1 MTTTAKTASTAAR
14 NGPSPQ
20 GPRAWLPRTMGGRRL
35 AGSVVWHLGALAML
49 VVVLYPVAWVIGAS
63 FKPGKDIVG
72 SLQLFPAHPILHNY
86 QTAAEGIAG
95 ISVWSF
101 FGNSLFL
108 AVGSVIGVL
117 ISCSMAAYAF
127 ARIRFAGRGLLF
139 ALMISTLLLPYHVLL
154 IPQYVMF
161 YEFGWVNTIL
171 PLVVPKFLATD
182 AFYVFLMVQFIRGLP
197 KELTESAKMDG
208 CGHLRIFTRI
218 ILPLTLPALGTTA
231 VFTFIH
237 TWNDFLTPLIYLTTP
252 ENYTVPLGLRLFL
265 DQTGE
270 TSYGSLFAMSILSLG
285 PIIGFFIAFQRT
297 LVQGIATTGI
307 K

>member
-1 MTTTAKTASTAAR
+1 
-14 NGPSPQ
+14 
-20 GPRAWLPRTMGGRRL
+20 
-35 AGSVVWHLGALAML
+35 
-49 VVVLYPVAWVIGAS
+49 
-63 FKPGKDIVG
+63 
-72 SLQLFPAHPILHNY
+72 
-86 QTAAEGIAG
+86 
-95 ISVWSF
+95 
-101 FGNSLFL
+101 
-108 AVGSVIGVL
+108 
-117 ISCSMAAYAF
+117 
-127 ARIRFAGRGLLF
+127 
-139 ALMISTLLLPYHVLL
+139 
-154 IPQYVMF
+154 
-161 YEFGWVNTIL
+161 VNTIL

-182 AFYVFLMVQFIRGLP
+182 AFYIFLMVQFIRGLP
-197 KELTESAKMDG
+197 RELTESAKMDG

>member
-1 MTTTAKTASTAAR
+1 MTSLLRPRPATAPPRPRYMRTPEQARFQRVLVHAALIAAVIIMIYPLLWMLGSSFRPST
-14 NGPSPQ
+14 
-20 GPRAWLPRTMGGRRL
+20 RT
-35 AGSVVWHLGALAML
+35 
-49 VVVLYPVAWVIGAS
+49 
-63 FKPGKDIVG
+63 F
-72 SLQLFPAHPILHNY
+72 
-86 QTAAEGIAG
+86 T
-95 ISVWSF
+95 
-101 FGNSLFL
+101 
-108 AVGSVIGVL
+108 AVGLWPGDDFTLENYIEGWRALGFVTFGRFFANSALIAVL
-117 ISCSMAAYAF
+117 AILGNLLSCSLAAYAF
-127 ARIRFAGRGLLF
+127 ARLEFPGRRIYF
-139 ALMISTLLLPYHVLL
+139 ALMLGTLMLPYHVLL